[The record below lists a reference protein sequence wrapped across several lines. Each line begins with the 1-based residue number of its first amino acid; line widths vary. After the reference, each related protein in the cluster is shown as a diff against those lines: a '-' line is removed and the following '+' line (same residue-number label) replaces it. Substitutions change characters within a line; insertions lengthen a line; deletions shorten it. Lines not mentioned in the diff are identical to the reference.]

1 MYNLGL
7 GKMNACK
14 YALLLLLLLQLS
26 IHTCAL
32 FERQTISLSLPSCK
46 TKNNIFQKVNGL

>member
-1 MYNLGL
+1 MYTLGL

-14 YALLLLLLLQLS
+14 YALLLLFLLLLLLRLS

-32 FERQTISLSLPSCK
+32 FARQTISLSLLK
-46 TKNNIFQKVNGL
+46 ERTIFSKK